1 MFQRIRN
8 FFKRN
13 DYDEF
18 EYDYYEEG
26 DDEFFSD
33 RIRPKESLSA
43 NTANTDMYEDLDL
56 KSYTDMDLPTPRSGN
71 VSIGDVASRKNM

>member
-33 RIRPKESLSA
+33 RIRPKEYLFRIPSPH
-43 NTANTDMYEDLDL
+43 
-56 KSYTDMDLPTPRSGN
+56 KTPRIIQS
-71 VSIGDVASRKNM
+71 VRRSSRSARSRK